1 MTDQR
6 NPSDVRVLVACEEVW
21 KWTKVVLFTPV
32 AIAIVVVTAPILG
45 AFAAYDWVFL
55 GQGSRR

>member
-1 MTDQR
+1 MKAT
-6 NPSDVRVLVACEEVW
+6 VW
-21 KWTKVVLFTPV
+21 NWTKVVIITPA
-32 AIAIVVVTAPILG
+32 AIAIVIATAPILG

>member
-1 MTDQR
+1 MK
-6 NPSDVRVLVACEEVW
+6 AEVW
-21 KWTKVVLFTPV
+21 NWAKVVVFTPA

-55 GQGSRR
+55 GWRCASDVRKGQKK

>member
-1 MTDQR
+1 MKT
-6 NPSDVRVLVACEEVW
+6 VVW
-21 KWTKVVLFTPV
+21 NWTKVVVFTPA

>member
-1 MTDQR
+1 MKAT
-6 NPSDVRVLVACEEVW
+6 VW

-45 AFAAYDWVFL
+45 AFAAYDWVFF
-55 GQGSRR
+55 GWGSRK